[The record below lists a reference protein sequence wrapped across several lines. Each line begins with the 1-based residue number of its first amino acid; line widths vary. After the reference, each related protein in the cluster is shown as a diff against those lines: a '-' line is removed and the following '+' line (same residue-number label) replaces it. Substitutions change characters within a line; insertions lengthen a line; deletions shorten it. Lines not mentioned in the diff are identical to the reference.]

1 MKNNFISAVG
11 AFVCISVLAYF
22 NSFDV
27 NNLWLI
33 PPFGASMVLVMAV
46 HESPLAHPKNV
57 LFGHIISACS
67 GVFIYSILGFS
78 FLSVGLGVG
87 LAIFLMMTTKTVHP
101 PAGANPIIAIL
112 GAKGLDFIIMPV
124 AAGAFFIVF
133 FAIIYNKLLRRKYFT
148 LSDLRK

>member
-22 NSFDV
+22 NSFDAI
-27 NNLWLI
+27 NLWLI

-57 LFGHIISACS
+57 LFGHIISAFS
-67 GVFIYSILGFS
+67 GVFVYSILGFS

-124 AAGAFFIVF
+124 AAGAFFIVL
-133 FAIIYNKLLRRKYFT
+133 FAIIYNKLLKRKYFT

>member
-11 AFVCISVLAYF
+11 AFVCISVLAYL
-22 NSFDV
+22 NSFDA

-57 LFGHIISACS
+57 LFGHIISAFS
-67 GVFIYSILGFS
+67 GVFVYSILGFS

-133 FAIIYNKLLRRKYFT
+133 FAIIYNKLLRRKYVT